1 VTDIRRDGGPRMIS
15 EKSTRLPRCMIALS
29 SALDGAHITR
39 VKAGHLSLIS
49 RPNAVVRVIVSAVDA
64 TT

>member
-1 VTDIRRDGGPRMIS
+1 MIS